1 LDRRPE
7 GIPDRANSA
16 DPIETR
22 ISWCTGAGG
31 KDITMGASRTSFE
44 KLQRDR
50 AKKAKAAAK
59 REKRLDK
66 SDPIE
71 GTEEAIADPSTLAP
85 GQEIPPDTLLRMVAE
100 LHEQFESEKISFEE
114 FEDRKTELFALLS
127 VD

>member
-1 LDRRPE
+1 
-7 GIPDRANSA
+7 
-16 DPIETR
+16 
-22 ISWCTGAGG
+22 
-31 KDITMGASRTSFE
+31 MGASRTSFE

-66 SDPIE
+66 TEPEE
-71 GTEEAIADPSTLAP
+71 GTEEVLDVPTTLAA
-85 GQEIPPDTLLRMVAE
+85 GEELSADALLKMVAE

-114 FEDRKTELFALLS
+114 FEDRKTELFALLT

>member
-1 LDRRPE
+1 
-7 GIPDRANSA
+7 
-16 DPIETR
+16 
-22 ISWCTGAGG
+22 
-31 KDITMGASRTSFE
+31 MGASRTSFE

-59 REKRLDK
+59 REKRLEK
-66 SDPIE
+66 SDPNE
-71 GTEEAIADPSTLAP
+71 RTDEAITDPGALAP

>member
-1 LDRRPE
+1 
-7 GIPDRANSA
+7 
-16 DPIETR
+16 
-22 ISWCTGAGG
+22 
-31 KDITMGASRTSFE
+31 MGACRTSFE

-59 REKRLDK
+59 REKRLEK
-66 SDPIE
+66 SDPDVE
-71 GTEEAIADPSTLAP
+71 QDAVADPAALAP
-85 GQEIPPDTLLRMVAE
+85 GQEIPPDALLRMVAE

>member
-1 LDRRPE
+1 
-7 GIPDRANSA
+7 
-16 DPIETR
+16 
-22 ISWCTGAGG
+22 
-31 KDITMGASRTSFE
+31 MGASRTSFE

-59 REKRLDK
+59 REKRLEK
-66 SDPIE
+66 SDPDAVTDE
-71 GTEEAIADPSTLAP
+71 TIADPSALTP

>member
-1 LDRRPE
+1 
-7 GIPDRANSA
+7 
-16 DPIETR
+16 
-22 ISWCTGAGG
+22 
-31 KDITMGASRTSFE
+31 MGASRTSFE

-66 SDPIE
+66 DNREEDEILDP
-71 GTEEAIADPSTLAP
+71 TELTP
-85 GQEIPPDTLLRMVAE
+85 GQEIPADQLLKMVAE
-100 LHEQFESEKISFEE
+100 LHQQFEDDEITFEE

>member
-1 LDRRPE
+1 
-7 GIPDRANSA
+7 
-16 DPIETR
+16 
-22 ISWCTGAGG
+22 
-31 KDITMGASRTSFE
+31 MGASRTSFE

-66 SDPIE
+66 STPEDE
-71 GTEEAIADPSTLAP
+71 TEVDATEVLSTLNP
-85 GQEIPPDTLLRMVAE
+85 GDEIPPDQLLRMVAE
-100 LHEQFESEKISFEE
+100 LHEQFEAEKISFEE

>member
-1 LDRRPE
+1 
-7 GIPDRANSA
+7 
-16 DPIETR
+16 
-22 ISWCTGAGG
+22 
-31 KDITMGASRTSFE
+31 MGASRTSFE

-66 SDPIE
+66 DVGATDEDVLEP
-71 GTEEAIADPSTLAP
+71 TELTP
-85 GQEIPPDTLLRMVAE
+85 GQEIPADQLLKMVAD
-100 LHEQFESEKISFEE
+100 LHQQFEDEKISFEE

>member
-1 LDRRPE
+1 
-7 GIPDRANSA
+7 
-16 DPIETR
+16 
-22 ISWCTGAGG
+22 
-31 KDITMGASRTSFE
+31 MGASRTSFE

-66 SDPIE
+66 DAEPTEDEVLDP
-71 GTEEAIADPSTLAP
+71 TELTP
-85 GQEIPPDTLLRMVAE
+85 GQEIPADQLLKMVAD
-100 LHEQFESEKISFEE
+100 LHKQFEDEEISFEE